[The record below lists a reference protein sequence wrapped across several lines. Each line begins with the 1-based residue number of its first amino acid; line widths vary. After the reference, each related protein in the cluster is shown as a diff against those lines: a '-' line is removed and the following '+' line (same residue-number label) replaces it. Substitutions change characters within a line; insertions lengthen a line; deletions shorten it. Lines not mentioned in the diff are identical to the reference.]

1 MSGQIGSWK
10 VRLALE
16 EKHLQGYK
24 SIMLIRPDQ
33 CHSSDEFWLNN
44 EYGVVSDAR
53 LDDEL

>member
-16 EKHLQGYK
+16 EKHRQGYK

-33 CHSSDEFWLNN
+33 CDSSDEFWQNN
-44 EYGVVSDAR
+44 EYGVVSNER
-53 LDDEL
+53 LGDEF